1 MTMLTHQVTGT
12 LLAVLLFTIS
22 ASQESKAQ
30 AGALA
35 ACKADAARICPGI
48 EPGGGKIIQCLKQHK
63 DDVTIGCA
71 KELKSI
77 KAKMGK

>member
-1 MTMLTHQVTGT
+1 MTMLTHQVTGS

-30 AGALA
+30 AGPLA

-48 EPGGGKIIQCLKQHK
+48 EPGGGKIIQCLKQHQN
-63 DDVTIGCA
+63 DVTIGCA
-71 KELKSI
+71 KELKAI
-77 KAKMGK
+77 KTKMGK